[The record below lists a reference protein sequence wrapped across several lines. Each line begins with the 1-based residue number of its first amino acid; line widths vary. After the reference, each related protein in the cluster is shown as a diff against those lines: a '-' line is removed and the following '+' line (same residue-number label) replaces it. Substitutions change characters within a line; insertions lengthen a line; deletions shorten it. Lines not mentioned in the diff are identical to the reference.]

1 MRKPNVMTDRERDDI
16 DAWLD
21 RILYDPPK
29 TQRGLRECIEEVE
42 TDRLRSCLIGR
53 IETGNLDDL
62 DALVIAH
69 LFDAAG
75 LGGVRERLVEIVA
88 SPLPDEGPDHRMA
101 RKAAFLALAMNR
113 KFQPED
119 PRALFDLSAERYT
132 DLAASIYRSL
142 FEFAEMNLELTFD
155 FGRIV
160 LEQPA
165 GLRRGLFEAFESHRE
180 GTDVDAG
187 LLYRPLLEEPAFR
200 ELWPMLLDAV
210 RREGNPQ
217 DAAWIQRAAEEA
229 PDEGARK
236 EFQKAAMELRTEG
249 LEASASPE
257 GFALLGTPD
266 GSGAIPLFVATEC
279 DEEIYAAHT
288 LVFRP
293 GLTISEGFFV
303 RNVIREEIGEITGE
317 IERARATEWTE
328 IPVDVGVEIARTQ
341 IRKTDI
347 GLDELPP
354 ETRLAGYRLERM
366 PRTEVA
372 LPEVQ
377 PAASIDRDAVRSCI
391 RSRRCFESWFFD
403 RSTLDGADALPIPE
417 SDAELESWIT
427 ETASSLVEAPNIS
440 ERIVSNLRWMARWFA
455 LDERP
460 EFAGQF
466 GALADEAEED
476 FRSSFALEVLLGQT
490 VVAVREMQEYADAF
504 LTEMLGDGA
513 LRCDL
518 RERHLEAAVPGER
531 GEPARELQRRLDYME
546 LTFRTLEE
554 FRGEVSESRQPD
566 SEQIAEAA
574 GAIGS
579 AMASFFADDSSL
591 GPPNELADS
600 ISYALS
606 EVGIDK
612 RLTSSYISELLT
624 NGRLLAMS
632 REDSPQSKD

>member
-1 MRKPNVMTDRERDDI
+1 MTDRERDDI

-29 TQRGLRECIEEVE
+29 TQRSLRECTEEVE
-42 TDRLRSCLIGR
+42 ADRLRSCLIRR

-75 LGGVRERLVEIVA
+75 LGAVRERLVEIVA

-101 RKAAFLALAMNR
+101 RKAAFLALAINR
-113 KFQPED
+113 TFQPDD
-119 PRALFDLSAERYT
+119 PRALFDLSPERYT

-142 FEFAEMNLELTFD
+142 FEFAEMNLELTYD
-155 FGRIV
+155 FGRIL
-160 LEQPA
+160 LEQPTE
-165 GLRRGLFEAFESHRE
+165 LRHRLFEALESHRE
-180 GTDVDAG
+180 ATDVDAG

-200 ELWPMLLDAV
+200 RIWPMLLEAV

-217 DAAWIQRAAEEA
+217 DAPWIQRAAEEA
-229 PDEGARK
+229 PDEEARK

-266 GSGAIPLFVATEC
+266 GSGALPLFVATEC
-279 DEEIYAAHT
+279 DDEIYAAHN

-293 GLTISEGFFV
+293 GVAITDGFFV
-303 RNVIREEIGEITGE
+303 RNVVREEIDEITGE

-328 IPVDVGVEIARTQ
+328 IPIDVGVEIARTQ
-341 IRKTDI
+341 IRETEI
-347 GLDELPP
+347 GLDELPA

-366 PRTEVA
+366 PRTKA
-372 LPEVQ
+372 APPEVQ
-377 PAASIDRDAVRSCI
+377 PAASIDRDAVRGCI

-417 SDAELESWIT
+417 SDAELERWRP
-427 ETASSLVEAPNIS
+427 ETASRLDEAPNIS
-440 ERIVSNLRWMARWFA
+440 ERVVSNLEWMARWFA
-455 LDERP
+455 LDEQP
-460 EFAGQF
+460 EIAGQF
-466 GALADEAEED
+466 RALADEAGED
-476 FRSSFALEVLLGQT
+476 FRSSFALEILLDQT
-490 VVAVREMQEYADAF
+490 VIAVREMQEYADAF

-513 LRCDL
+513 LRSDL
-518 RERHLEAAVPGER
+518 RERHLEAVDSREREEGE
-531 GEPARELQRRLDYME
+531 GIASELQRELDYME

-554 FRGEVSESRQPD
+554 FPEGESEYRHPN

-574 GAIGS
+574 GSIGS
-579 AMASFFADDSSL
+579 TMASFFADGTPL

-600 ISYALS
+600 ISYTLS
-606 EVGIDK
+606 DVGIDE
-612 RLTSSYISELLT
+612 RLASSYISELLT

-632 REDSPQSKD
+632 RENPRQPGD